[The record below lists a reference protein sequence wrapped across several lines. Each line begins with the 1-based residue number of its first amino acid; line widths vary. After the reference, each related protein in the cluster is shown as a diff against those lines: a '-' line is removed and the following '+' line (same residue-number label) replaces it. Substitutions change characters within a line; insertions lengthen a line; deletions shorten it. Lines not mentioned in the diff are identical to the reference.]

1 MKRLYR
7 LGLSGI
13 LGLAL
18 GASAA
23 IVAAPAE
30 AASVTCQPGTA
41 APTDSFPGTTVV
53 ADNFESG
60 TLSPYSPV
68 TQGTGT
74 AAVSSTMAHDGAC
87 SAYLHATI
95 DAGSISN
102 MSVPLPSGTTHAYA
116 AGWFNITTAGV
127 AGNDVPYF
135 RFFSGATRIMD
146 IFRYNSTSNF
156 VLRVTAPDGT
166 FSYTTMVGTVAL
178 NSWHH
183 IAMDV
188 TANGS
193 ATAAQVWFDDKS
205 VFSSST
211 LNISATSVSSVMLG
225 SEHPTQQ
232 ADIYVDD
239 LIVKNESASASYSFT
254 DVTSSYPFYK
264 EITWAADAGITTGW
278 AMPDQ
283 TRQFRPLES
292 ISREAMAAF
301 IYRYM
306 GSPAYTPPATPKFAD
321 YPTNSPYYKEVS
333 WLADQG
339 ITTGYNDGP
348 NGAPTFHPQG
358 TVNRD
363 AMAAFIYRLNGS
375 PAVTVSS
382 NFIDVPA
389 NYPFY
394 KEITWLANNKI
405 TTGWALPDGTSEFRP
420 GIAVARDAT
429 AAFLYRTNAIY
440 PRP

>member
-7 LGLSGI
+7 LGLSGM

-18 GASAA
+18 GAGAA
-23 IVAAPAE
+23 LVAGPAE
-30 AASVTCQPGTA
+30 AASVSCQPATA
-41 APTDSFPGTTVV
+41 APTDSFPGNTVV
-53 ADNFESG
+53 ADNFESES
-60 TLSPYSPV
+60 LSSYGVV

-74 AAVSSTMAHDGAC
+74 AAVSSTLAHDGAC

-95 DAGSISN
+95 DSGSISN
-102 MSVPLPSGTTHAYA
+102 MSVPLPAGATHAYA

-146 IFRYNSTSNF
+146 IFRYNSTANF

-166 FSYTTMVGTVAL
+166 FTYTTMVSTVAL

-183 IAMDV
+183 IAIDV
-188 TANGS
+188 HANGS

-205 VFSSST
+205 VYSST
-211 LNISATSVSSVMLG
+211 TLNVAATSLSSVMLG

-239 LIVKNESASASYSFT
+239 LIVKNQPASSSYSFT
-254 DVTSSYPFYK
+254 DVTSSYPFYN

-278 AMPDQ
+278 VMPDNS
-283 TRQFRPLES
+283 RQFRPLES

-306 GSPAYTPPATPKFAD
+306 GSPAYTPPATPKFPD
-321 YPTNSPYYKEVS
+321 VPTNSPFYKEVS
-333 WLADQG
+333 WLAAQG

-348 NGAPTFHPQG
+348 NGTATFHPQG

-375 PAVTVSS
+375 PAVSATS
-382 NFIDVPA
+382 NFKDVPS

-394 KEITWLANNKI
+394 KEISWLASNNI
-405 TTGWALPDGTSEFRP
+405 TTGWALPDGTTEFRP
-420 GIAVARDAT
+420 LAPVARDAT
-429 AAFLYRTNAIY
+429 AAFLYRTNAKY

>member
-18 GASAA
+18 GAGAA

-30 AASVTCQPGTA
+30 AASVSCQPATA
-41 APTDSFPGTTVV
+41 APTDSFPGNTVV

-60 TLSPYSPV
+60 SLSPYTVV

-74 AAVSSTMAHDGAC
+74 AGVSSTLAHDGAC
-87 SAYLHATI
+87 SAYMHATI
-95 DAGSISN
+95 DSGSISN
-102 MSVPLPSGTTHAYA
+102 MAVPLPAGSTHAYA

-146 IFRYNSTSNF
+146 IFRYNSTANF

-166 FSYTTMVGTVAL
+166 FSYTTMVSTVAL

-183 IAMDV
+183 IAIDV
-188 TANGS
+188 SANGS

-205 VFSSST
+205 VYSSST
-211 LNISATSVSSVMLG
+211 LNVPATSLSSVMLG

-239 LIVKNESASASYSFT
+239 LIVKNEPASSSYSFT
-254 DVTSSYPFYK
+254 DVTSSYPYYK

-278 AMPDQ
+278 LMPDNS
-283 TRQFRPLES
+283 RQFRPLES

-321 YPTNSPYYKEVS
+321 VPTNSAFYKEVS
-333 WLADQG
+333 WLAAQG

-348 NGAPTFHPQG
+348 NGAATFHPQSS
-358 TVNRD
+358 VNRD

-375 PAVTVSS
+375 PAVSGTS
-382 NFIDVPA
+382 NFSDVPS

-394 KEITWLANNKI
+394 KEITWLASNNI
-405 TTGWALPDGTSEFRP
+405 TTGWAMPDGTTEFRP
-420 GIAVARDAT
+420 LTPVARDAT
-429 AAFLYRTNAIY
+429 AAFLYRTNAKY
-440 PRP
+440 PKP